1 MILVAVSFLFT
12 ALGLYSKNSLLRIIA
27 GSSFIFLGLMLLIS
41 GVEVQTGVNEVIDI
55 SSNVTQISNSTA
67 VFTTY
72 NDYFISGI
80 SMLFIIVGMFIFIS
94 TAWAIYQDRQEWD

>member
-41 GVEVQTGVNEVIDI
+41 GVEVQTGINEVIDI
-55 SSNVTQISNSTA
+55 SSNTTQISNSTA

-72 NDYFISGI
+72 NDYFISGV
-80 SMLFIIVGMFIFIS
+80 SMLFVIVGMFIFIS